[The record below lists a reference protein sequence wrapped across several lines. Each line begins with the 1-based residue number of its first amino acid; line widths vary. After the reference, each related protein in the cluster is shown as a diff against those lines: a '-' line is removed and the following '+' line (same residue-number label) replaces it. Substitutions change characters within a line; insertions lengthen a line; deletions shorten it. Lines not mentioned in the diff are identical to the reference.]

1 MATVSVTIA
10 GRVYRMACAEGE
22 EAHLEELAQIV
33 DAKINELRGA
43 FGEIGDSRLTV
54 MSAIACLDERA
65 EMRDKIISLE
75 AQLVQQREAQ
85 EHDVTVA
92 IQAVDE
98 AATRVES
105 VARLLMN
112 GRKD

>member
-1 MATVSVTIA
+1 MRCCAA
-10 GRVYRMACAEGE
+10 GRHRQVHG
-22 EAHLEELAQIV
+22 LARQRQHV
-33 DAKINELRGA
+33 VAAGQQLFGRGA
-43 FGEIGDSRLTV
+43 
-54 MSAIACLDERA
+54 
-65 EMRDKIISLE
+65 

-98 AATRVES
+98 AANRIES